1 VSNVDTAPGA
11 LDSDSVPGG
20 EATGGPRRPRRA
32 SANRQ
37 SLLVETPAAL
47 GAAWAHG
54 LCAGMQR
61 EGRSIE
67 GGWPG
72 TVVEA
77 RARVLGHLVRELARR
92 GMAPPSTA
100 ELTSATEITYDR
112 ARRHWLE
119 VARRGRGE
127 AGRGEAGG

>member
-1 VSNVDTAPGA
+1 MSTGDLAAGEVDSAA
-11 LDSDSVPGG
+11 LPGG
-20 EATGGPRRPRRA
+20 EAAGGSRRA
-32 SANRQ
+32 RRVSASRQ
-37 SLLVETPAAL
+37 SLLVEAPAAL

-77 RARVLGHLVRELARR
+77 RAMVLGHLVRELARR

-127 AGRGEAGG
+127 AGRGEARG